1 MVLVEFKVPADKA
14 YMLGNRKFY
23 VKANTEVEITPPLV
37 VKTDEKYDFKGW
49 DIDEETKKVTGKFEK
64 DTEINSGETEAPN
77 ITVQV
82 PRAGASFVEI
92 TKLTDEARGH
102 FVLTR
107 GGQEYNFTSTTM
119 TLKTR
124 VRRRIVEREIT
135 CFDLS
140 NQNLKLQANDKI
152 SVYATKGNLQ
162 SDTRE
167 YTIR

>member
-1 MVLVEFKVPADKA
+1 M
-14 YMLGNRKFY
+14 
-23 VKANTEVEITPPLV
+23 
-37 VKTDEKYDFKGW
+37 
-49 DIDEETKKVTGKFEK
+49 
-64 DTEINSGETEAPN
+64 
-77 ITVQV
+77 
-82 PRAGASFVEI
+82 
-92 TKLTDEARGH
+92 TDEARGH